1 MPIDWTKSM
10 QQTYE
15 FYEVDPGTW
24 KNKSKLDNITGYNI
38 SRDLYADT
46 LGNATVDC
54 TSDVGEMYIR
64 AYMTPIQN
72 RKQYNVPLGTYI
84 VQTPA
89 EAFDGKVSTFSLDA
103 YTPLLELKESNP
115 PLGFTVSKGVNIME
129 TAVKLCREHMRAPV
143 IEPSIDSS
151 KTLFEDFVADTSDT
165 WLSFL
170 TDFIANANYIFD
182 IDEFGQ
188 VLFAPI
194 QDTASLQPV
203 QTFDDSNS
211 SILYPSI
218 SVERDL
224 YGVPNAVEVIF
235 STDNKYLYSKVVND
249 DVNSPISTV
258 NRGRE
263 ILYRETSPSLAGNPT
278 QEMVDEYTTKLLRNL
293 STLEYKISYT
303 HGYTPVRIGDCVR
316 LNYERAGLKNGKA
329 KVITQS
335 FKCDTGCSVTET
347 AIYTNRLWG

>member
-24 KNKSKLDNITGYNI
+24 KNKKKLTDITGFNI
-38 SRDLYADT
+38 SRDRDADT
-46 LGNATVDC
+46 LGSATVTC
-54 TSDVGEMYIR
+54 TTDFREIYIR

-72 RKQYNVPLGTYI
+72 GVKYNVPLGTYM
-84 VQTPA
+84 VQTPTKT
-89 EAFDGKVSTFSLDA
+89 FDGKVTTYSLDA
-103 YTPLLELKESNP
+103 YTPLMELKEKIP
-115 PLGFTVSKGVNIME
+115 PLGFTVSKGANIME

-143 IEPSIDSS
+143 ISPTIDPT
-151 KTLFEDFVADTSDT
+151 KTLFEDFVADSGDT

-170 TDFIANANYIFD
+170 VDLISNANFIFD
-182 IDEFGQ
+182 INEFGEI
-188 VLFAPI
+188 LFAPV
-194 QDTASLQPV
+194 QSTASLQPV
-203 QTFDDSNS
+203 KTFDDSNS

-224 YGVPNAVEVIF
+224 YGMPNAVEVIF
-235 STDNKYLYSKVVND
+235 STDTSYLYSKVVND

-263 ILYRETSPSLAGNPT
+263 ILYRDTSPSLAGNPT
-278 QEMVDEYTTKLLRNL
+278 QEMVDEYAKKLLRNL

-303 HGYTPVRIGDCVR
+303 HGYVPVRIGDCIR
-316 LNYERAGLKNGKA
+316 LNYEKAELKNVKA
-329 KVITQS
+329 KVMTQS

-347 AIYTNRLWG
+347 AIYTNKLWG